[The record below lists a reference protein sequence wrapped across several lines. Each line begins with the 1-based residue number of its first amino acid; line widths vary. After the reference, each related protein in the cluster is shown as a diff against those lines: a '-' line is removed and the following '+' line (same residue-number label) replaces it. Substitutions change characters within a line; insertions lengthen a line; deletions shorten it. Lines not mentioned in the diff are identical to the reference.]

1 MQANPYVEK
10 PVLHLDGSMSQT
22 IKCRKHPGYSVRVRE
37 PKCEWC
43 RALFW
48 MVKVRASGEPRNDR

>member
-10 PVLHLDGSMSQT
+10 PVLHLDGSTSQT

-43 RALFW
+43 LALFW